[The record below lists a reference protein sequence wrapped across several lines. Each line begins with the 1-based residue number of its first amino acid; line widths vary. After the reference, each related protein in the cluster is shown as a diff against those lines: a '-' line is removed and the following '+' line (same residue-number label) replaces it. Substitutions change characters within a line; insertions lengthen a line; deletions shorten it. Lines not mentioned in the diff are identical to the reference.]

1 MNIILNEQQYISLL
15 EFYKPKPLSDH
26 IRQTLKNIYEP
37 LGKYGQVQ
45 DPDNFCETNSG
56 VMDVYPVSD
65 KDRWSILNWFDTND
79 LVFKQ
84 MEEWYTEENQKKPS
98 TSEMKDWITKNAEKL
113 FNGEW
118 TQKLVDLN
126 KGTIERGVKN
136 EDYAITILQDKL
148 GSNAKI
154 NRFCSGDVRDTKKGM
169 DLRVQVGSNPP
180 IHVQVKTLK
189 KVESLYDDEGD
200 TFFEVHSPSFDNSKY
215 NPKNVDLFLFVD
227 YDKKLYIGFRNKPNK
242 IYTRNQG
249 VARFYEPWDL
259 TNINFTQSKLY
270 KPRNKTKVED
280 DLFKSGERRL
290 ENLKFRKKQI
300 QKLIDTELQKLN
312 QLKIDNPEK

>member
-15 EFYKPKPLSDH
+15 EAYKPKPLADH

-45 DPDNFCETNSG
+45 DPDNFCETGLG
-56 VMDVYPVSD
+56 VMDVYPVSE

-79 LVFKQ
+79 LVFKK
-84 MEEWYTEENQKKPS
+84 MEEWYYQENQKQPS
-98 TSEMKDWITKNAEKL
+98 TSEMKDWITKNAKKL

-148 GSNAKI
+148 GNNAKI

-169 DLRVQVGSNPP
+169 DLRVQVGSNSP
-180 IHVQVKTLK
+180 IHVQVKPLK

-200 TFFEVHSPSFDNSKY
+200 TFFEIHSPSFENSKY

-227 YDKKLYIGFRNKPNK
+227 YDKNLYIGFRNKPNK
-242 IYTRNQG
+242 IYTRYKG
-249 VARFYEPWDL
+249 VVRFYEPWDL
-259 TNINFTQSKLY
+259 TNINFKHSKLFT
-270 KPRNKTKVED
+270 PRSQTKVED
-280 DLFKSGERRL
+280 DLFKSGERKL
-290 ENLKFRKKQI
+290 ENLKFRKEQI